1 MKGRSF
7 VLSAIILA
15 LGGFFAKAIGA
26 LYKIPLTNILGSS
39 GMGLYYLVF
48 PIYSLFITICSS
60 GINVALA
67 TEVAKCRK
75 VRHRYNEQKLLRVGL
90 YISFLLSLIFTIITL
105 LISFPVAELQGN
117 INARFG
123 YVAIAPAIIISSIIA
138 TLRGY
143 FQGVENMVPTTVS
156 LIVEQ
161 IVKLS
166 FGLILAHKLCN
177 FGIQYAVLGAII
189 GVTISEV
196 VALVII
202 SINFL
207 TFRGQLYY
215 NYRNKYYRAKKHIL
229 IKNNNVK
236 LIKKCKQ
243 HKLSHRYVCNKPSA
257 RLTTKDAIKR
267 IIKVFAPATFS
278 SIVLPIAT
286 MLDSFLL
293 INLLVSSGLS
303 STVSTSL
310 YGLWSGVVQTI
321 ISLPIIVIAGVSTA
335 IVPSLSGVVAGQNVA
350 QVNKRVMFFIK
361 VTLVLAVFMFAV
373 VFVFAEDILYFLYG
387 NGLGNSV
394 VNELE
399 YATKMLQMSSVSII
413 YYALLQTFTAIL
425 QSIGKSCI
433 PLISMAVGLVIRIAL
448 TIVLVRVDSINIFG
462 VVVSNTVFLGIVII
476 ALSFYIRSKVE
487 LDYKLMKELLYP
499 ILIGGMVLVGMR
511 LMHSGL
517 SLVVNY
523 FVSMVISVVLGLV
536 VYLIW
541 VLFSKIFTRKE
552 KNDFLIKRAKKIKSN
567 TKSC

>member
-243 HKLSHRYVCNKPSA
+243 HKLSQRYVCNKPSA

-399 YATKMLQMSSVSII
+399 YATKMLQMSSISII

-425 QSIGKSCI
+425 QSIGKSYI
-433 PLISMAVGLVIRIAL
+433 PLISMAVGLVVRIAL

-499 ILIGGMVLVGMR
+499 ILIGGVVLVGMR

>member
-123 YVAIAPAIIISSIIA
+123 YIAIAPAIIISSIIA

-229 IKNNNVK
+229 IKNNNAK

-243 HKLSHRYVCNKPSA
+243 HKLSQRYVCNKPSA

-267 IIKVFAPATFS
+267 IIKVFAPATLS

-399 YATKMLQMSSVSII
+399 YATKMLQMSSISII

-425 QSIGKSCI
+425 QSIGKSYI
-433 PLISMAVGLVIRIAL
+433 PLISMAVGLVLRIAL

-462 VVVSNTVFLGIVII
+462 AVVSNTIFLGIVII

-499 ILIGGMVLVGMR
+499 ILIGGVVLVGMR

-567 TKSC
+567 TKRC